1 MKFRILLLLPI
12 LVLLVLVPMHSI
24 VGNISPGVSTPGR
37 PEVIVTSHIPDEHE
51 ILYLPQNSSGLNM
64 YPIWNISILN
74 SGPFAVSAN
83 GKVLT
88 SGSGPITVSE
98 NMSSYRNVNLTITSG
113 GSNFVY
119 HDISIIGLPPEISIY
134 SVSVVSNYPGQ
145 NQFLA
150 VPEGKSGEL
159 TYPEWNINVTASNDV
174 PYAIYENGV
183 DIYHGTILGSRN
195 FELNATGN
203 STSVIVSL
211 GGHIFNFKNELVAH
225 VPVSRYYAPKPP
237 ALVYSVVQYELG
249 IAKAFV
255 ASVFAIVIS
264 LFSVRRFLKEHRKRE
279 VVHG

>member
-1 MKFRILLLLPI
+1 
-12 LVLLVLVPMHSI
+12 MHSI

-37 PEVIVTSHIPDEHE
+37 PDVIVTSHIPNEHE
-51 ILYLPQNSSGLNM
+51 ILYLPENSSGLNM

-74 SGPFAVSAN
+74 SGAFAISVN

-98 NMSSYRNVNLTITSG
+98 NMSSYRIANMTITSG
-113 GSNFVY
+113 STNYVY
-119 HDISIIGLPPEISIY
+119 SDISIIGLPPEISIY
-134 SVSVVSNYPGQ
+134 SVAIVSHYPGQ
-145 NQFLA
+145 NQYLA
-150 VPEGKSGEL
+150 VPEGKSGAL
-159 TYPEWNINVTASNDV
+159 TYPVWDINITSSNNV
-174 PYAIYENGV
+174 PYSIYENGV

-195 FELNATGN
+195 FQLNITGN

-225 VPVSRYYAPKPP
+225 VPVQQYYAPKPP

-255 ASVFAIVIS
+255 ASIFAIVIS
-264 LFSVRRFLKEHRKRE
+264 LFSVRKFLKEHRKRE